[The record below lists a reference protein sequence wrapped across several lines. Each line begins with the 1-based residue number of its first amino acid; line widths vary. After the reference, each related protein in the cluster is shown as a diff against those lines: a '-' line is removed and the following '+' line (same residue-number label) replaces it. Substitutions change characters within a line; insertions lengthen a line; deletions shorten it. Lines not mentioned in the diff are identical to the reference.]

1 MCESHGFGLS
11 RRGFIV
17 AGAAAALSGGVAL
30 PAFAQGANTAPPN
43 AISPDAALKRLMDG
57 NARYAANTPDQKD
70 FTAGRAARASAQY
83 PFAAILSCA
92 DSRVAPELAFDEGP
106 GELFVVRLAGN
117 FVNDDGLASL
127 EYGAKFLGT
136 PLIMVL
142 GHTNCG
148 AVDAAIKVLKDNA
161 KLPGH
166 LPELVNSIKPAV
178 EKAKAEKPA
187 NLLDASIAANVALN
201 VNRLKTAKPIL
212 SKMIADGKVKV
223 VGAVYDL
230 ATGKVN
236 LIG

>member
-1 MCESHGFGLS
+1 MCNSHGLS
-11 RRGFIV
+11 RRGLMMAGA
-17 AGAAAALSGGVAL
+17 AGAAAFLTGGVPF
-30 PAFAQGANTAPPN
+30 PAFAQAPPN
-43 AISPDAALKRLMDG
+43 AISPDEALKRLMDG
-57 NARYAANTPDQKD
+57 NGRYAANNPSQKD
-70 FTAGRAARASAQY
+70 FSAGRAARAQAQY

-142 GHTNCG
+142 GHSNCG

-166 LPELVNSIKPAV
+166 LPELIGAIKPAV
-178 EKAKAEKPA
+178 EKAKASKPA
-187 NLLDASIAANVALN
+187 NLLDASIAANVSLN

-212 SKMIADGKVKV
+212 SKMISDGKVKV

-230 ATGKVN
+230 ASGKVN
-236 LIG
+236 MVA